1 MRKPALSP
9 GELGRARGLF
19 VLFAVLNVVSFTL
32 LSGNIITLYVLRVG
46 AGNFLVG
53 LLSSFMYIAY
63 LFLFV
68 GRRVAVKWGVVPLM
82 GRFWTI
88 RYLLMLPI
96 LGSPFLAARGYTELA
111 YTLIIFSVLG
121 FNVARGIAIAAYN
134 PVLGEI
140 AAEKD
145 RGSFIARIQTIQHS
159 ITLALAVAMA
169 FVLGRSAPLYVYTLF
184 ILAGIGAGLIAAS
197 IVFRFPE
204 PVRSEQSRE
213 RNLAGGLKD
222 AFSQGTFRKFIIL
235 YFFTTLLIYMV
246 APFLVVYFKRAYQQP
261 DNVILFFLVSGS
273 VGAVLMALASG
284 FLIDKIGAK
293 PLYFLFF
300 AVFTLILIPMVVS
313 PPVARA
319 WAVWIFACSVLLF
332 FNLGQFG
339 IMNAG
344 QTYFLAAIK
353 PEDRLDLGVIFF
365 MTLGVAGALGSVFGG
380 VILESLEAWLAG
392 SSFSPPA
399 AELQTRVFQ
408 LYFGAVAVM
417 SLVVLLFVNSME
429 NLGAYPIRD
438 AMAAIFSPRDL
449 RAISLTHRLKRVQ
462 SVAEEK
468 QTLKAMGE
476 AHSGL
481 SLSDILSRLRSPRF
495 TIRAE
500 ALQALADVPL
510 NEPAVQAL
518 ISEVKNHAFTTA
530 YLAADIMGNRRLG
543 EGIPALR
550 NSLDTQDFFLQGK
563 AMVALAKLED
573 RASLGKIR
581 DKLRETSNP
590 RVIIHGATA
599 LELFRDIEAIPLLL
613 EKIGM
618 KMQPYV
624 RDELI
629 LSLAGILGFG
639 EWFYPQYVSFLESA
653 ATGIALLGDFVADAQ
668 APKVPK
674 ELLVELLAR
683 LPQRNRSLYSAMA
696 VELLQSAEIVVAERS
711 VSSYLSEAILDPKL
725 SKLERFLFLVT
736 ATIIWYAC
744 RPGTP
749 SGTQKV

>member
-1 MRKPALSP
+1 MRKQTLSP

-53 LLSSFMYIAY
+53 LLSSFMYSAY

-68 GRRVAVKWGVVPLM
+68 GRKVAAKWGVVPLM
-82 GRFWTI
+82 GRFWAI

-96 LGSPFLAARGYTELA
+96 LASPFFASRGYVELA
-111 YTLIIFSVLG
+111 YALIIFSVLG

-145 RGSFIARIQTIQHS
+145 RGAFIARIQAIQQS

-169 FVLGRSAPLYVYTLF
+169 LVLGRSAPLYVYSLF
-184 ILAGIGAGLIAAS
+184 ILVGISTGLIAAS

-204 PVRSEQSRE
+204 PVQTERSRE
-213 RNLAGGLKD
+213 RNMFQGFKD
-222 AFSQGTFRKFIIL
+222 AFTQGHFRKFILL

-246 APFLVVYFKRAYQQP
+246 APFLVVYFKRVYQQA
-261 DNVILFFLVSGS
+261 DNVILFFLVFGS
-273 VGAVLMALASG
+273 MGAVLMALASG

-300 AVFTLILIPMVVS
+300 AVFTVVLIPMIVS
-313 PPVARA
+313 PPVVRA
-319 WAVWIFACSVLLF
+319 WAVWVFACSVLLF

-344 QTYFLAAIK
+344 QTYFLGAIK

-365 MTLGVAGALGSVFGG
+365 MTLGVAGALGSVLGG
-380 VILESLEAWLAG
+380 VILETLEVWLAG
-392 SSFSPPA
+392 SALSPRA
-399 AELQTRVFQ
+399 GELQTRVYQ
-408 LYFGAVAVM
+408 IYFGAVALC

-449 RAISLTHRLKRVQ
+449 RAISLTHRLRRVQ

-510 NEPAVQAL
+510 NESAVQAL
-518 ISEVKNHAFTTA
+518 SSEVKNHAFTTA
-530 YLAADIMGNRRLG
+530 YLAADIIGSRRIR
-543 EGIPALR
+543 EGIPVLR

-563 AMVALAKLED
+563 AMVALARLED
-573 RASLGKIR
+573 GESYGKIR
-581 DKLRETSNP
+581 GKLRETTNP
-590 RVIIHGATA
+590 RVIIHAATA
-599 LELFRDIEAIPLLL
+599 LELVRDVEAIPLLL

-639 EWFYPQYVSFLESA
+639 EWFYPQYVAFLESA
-653 ATGIALLGDFVADAQ
+653 ATGIAMLGDFVADAHV
-668 APKVPK
+668 PGVPK
-674 ELLVELLAR
+674 ELLEELLVR
-683 LPQRNRSLYSAMA
+683 LPQRDRSLYTALA
-696 VELLQSAEIVVAERS
+696 VELLQSAEIVVAGKS
-711 VSSYLSEAILDPKL
+711 VSGFFSDAILNPRL
-725 SKLERFLFLVT
+725 IRLERFLFLVT
-736 ATIIWYAC
+736 AAIIWYAC
-744 RPGTP
+744 RPEAP
-749 SGTQKV
+749 SAQ

>member
-1 MRKPALSP
+1 MRKPTLSP

-19 VLFAVLNVVSFTL
+19 VLFAVLNVISFTL

-53 LLSSFMYIAY
+53 LLSSFMYSAY

-68 GRRVAVKWGVVPLM
+68 GRRVAAKWGVVPLM

-96 LGSPFLAARGYTELA
+96 LGSPFFANRGYTELA
-111 YTLIIFSVLG
+111 YALIIFSVLG

-145 RGSFIARIQTIQHS
+145 RGAFIARIQTIQHS

-169 FVLGRSAPLYVYTLF
+169 LVLGRSAPLYVYTLF
-184 ILAGIGAGLIAAS
+184 ILVGIGAGLIAAS

-204 PVRSEQSRE
+204 PVRSERSGE
-213 RNLAGGLKD
+213 RNLFRGFKD

-246 APFLVVYFKRAYQQP
+246 APFLVVYFKQAYRQP
-261 DNVILFFLVSGS
+261 DNVILFFLVFGS
-273 VGAVLMALASG
+273 AGAVLMALASG

-293 PLYFLFF
+293 PLFFLFF
-300 AVFTLILIPMVVS
+300 AIVTLVLIPMVVS
-313 PPVARA
+313 PPLSGALP
-319 WAVWIFACSVLLF
+319 VWIFACSVLMF

-344 QTYFLAAIK
+344 QTYFLGAIK

-365 MTLGVAGALGSVFGG
+365 MTLGVAGAVGSVLGG
-380 VILESLEAWLAG
+380 VMLESVEVWLAG
-392 SSFSPPA
+392 SSLSPPA

-408 LYFGAVAVM
+408 IYFGSVALL

-449 RAISLTHRLKRVQ
+449 RAISLTHRLRRVR

-476 AHSGL
+476 AHSEL

-495 TIRAE
+495 TVRAE

-518 ISEVKNHAFTTA
+518 ISDVKNHAFTTA
-530 YLAADIMGNRRLG
+530 YLAADIMGNRGIRQ
-543 EGIPALR
+543 GIPALR

-563 AMVALAKLED
+563 AMVALAKLGD
-573 RASLGKIR
+573 LDSLRQIR
-581 DKLRETSNP
+581 VKLRETGNP
-590 RVIIHGATA
+590 RVIIHAATA

-618 KMQPYV
+618 KMQPYL

-639 EWFYPQYVSFLESA
+639 EWFYPLYVSFLESA
-653 ATGIALLGDFVADAQ
+653 ASGIAMLGDFVAGAQ
-668 APKVPK
+668 TPRVPK
-674 ELLVELLAR
+674 ELLKELLTR
-683 LPQRNRSLYSAMA
+683 LPQRNRSLYSALA
-696 VELLQSAEIVVAERS
+696 VELLQSTGIVISGKS
-711 VSSYLSEAILDPKL
+711 VSDILSKAVLDPKL
-725 SKLERFLFLVT
+725 IKLERLLFL
-736 ATIIWYAC
+736 AAAAIIWQAC
-744 RPGTP
+744 RGE
-749 SGTQKV
+749 GA

>member
-1 MRKPALSP
+1 MKKPALSP
-9 GELGRARGLF
+9 GELGRARALF
-19 VLFAVLNVVSFTL
+19 ALFAVLNVISFTL

-53 LLSSFMYIAY
+53 LLSSFMYVAY

-68 GRRVAVKWGVVPLM
+68 GRKIAARWGVVPLM

-88 RYLLMLPI
+88 RYLLMLPL
-96 LGSPFLAARGYTELA
+96 LGSPFVASRGYTELA
-111 YTLIIFSVLG
+111 YALIIFGVLG

-134 PVLGEI
+134 PIVGEI

-145 RGSFIARIQTIQHS
+145 RGSFLARIQAIQHS
-159 ITLALAVAMA
+159 IALALAVAMA
-169 FVLGRSAPLYVYTLF
+169 FVLGRSAPLYVYSLF
-184 ILAGIGAGLIAAS
+184 ILVGIGSGLIAAS

-204 PVRSEQSRE
+204 PPRSERSRE
-213 RNLAGGLKD
+213 HNLFQGLKNSF
-222 AFSQGTFRKFIIL
+222 AQGTFRKFIVL

-246 APFLVVYFKRAYQQP
+246 APFLVVYFKRVYQQP
-261 DNVILFFLVSGS
+261 DNVILFFLVFGS
-273 VGAVLMALASG
+273 LGAVLMALASG

-300 AVFTLILIPMVVS
+300 AVVTLVLIPMVVS
-313 PPVARA
+313 PPIAGI
-319 WAVWIFACSVLLF
+319 WAAWIFASSVLLF

-344 QTYFLAAIK
+344 QTYFLGAIK

-365 MTLGVAGALGSVFGG
+365 MTLGVAGALGSIIGG
-380 VILESLEAWLAG
+380 VILESLEARLGASG
-392 SSFSPPA
+392 LSLTA
-399 AELQTRVFQ
+399 DELQIRVFQ
-408 LYFGAVAVM
+408 VYFGAIAVL
-417 SLVVLLFVNSME
+417 SLVVLLFINSME

-449 RAISLTHRLKRVQ
+449 RAISLTHRLRRVR

-468 QTLKAMGE
+468 RTIKAMGE

-481 SLSDILSRLRSPRF
+481 SLDDILARLRSPRF

-530 YLAADIMGNRRLG
+530 YLAADIMGNRGVRQ
-543 EGIPALR
+543 GIPALR

-563 AMVALAKLED
+563 SMVALAKLGD
-573 RASLGKIR
+573 RQSLGKIR
-581 DKLRETSNP
+581 DKLRETANP
-590 RVIIHGATA
+590 RVIIHGASA
-599 LELFRDIEAIPLLL
+599 LELFRDHEAIPLLL
-613 EKIGM
+613 EKIEI
-618 KMQPYV
+618 KMQPYL

-653 ATGIALLGDFVADAQ
+653 AQGIAMLGDFVAE
-668 APKVPK
+668 APAPRVPK
-674 ELLVELLAR
+674 ELLEELLTR

-696 VELLQSAEIVVAERS
+696 VELLQSAEIVVS
-711 VSSYLSEAILDPKL
+711 GKSISSFFSEAVLEPRLI
-725 SKLERFLFLVT
+725 KLERFLFLVT
-736 ATIIWYAC
+736 ATIIWFAC
-744 RPGTP
+744 R
-749 SGTQKV
+749 SE

>member
-1 MRKPALSP
+1 MRKPTLSP

-53 LLSSFMYIAY
+53 LLSSFMYSAY

-68 GRRVAVKWGVVPLM
+68 GRRVAAKWGVVPLM
-82 GRFWTI
+82 GRFWMI
-88 RYLLMLPI
+88 RYLMMLPI
-96 LGSPFLAARGYTELA
+96 LASPFFASRGYTEVA
-111 YTLIIFSVLG
+111 YVLIIFSVLG

-145 RGSFIARIQTIQHS
+145 RGSFIAGIQAIQHS

-169 FVLGRSAPLYVYTLF
+169 FVLGRSAPLYVYSLF
-184 ILAGIGAGLIAAS
+184 ILVGIGAGLIAAS

-204 PVRSEQSRE
+204 PVRSEHSRE
-213 RNLAGGLKD
+213 RSLFQGLKE
-222 AFSQGTFRKFIIL
+222 AFAQAHFRKFIIL

-246 APFLVVYFKRAYQQP
+246 APFLVVYFKRVYQQA
-261 DNVILFFLVSGS
+261 DNLILFFLVFGS
-273 VGAVLMALASG
+273 LGAVLMALASG

-293 PLYFLFF
+293 PLFFLFF
-300 AVFTLILIPMVVS
+300 AVFTLVLIPMVVS
-313 PPVARA
+313 PPVAGSWSV
-319 WAVWIFACSVLLF
+319 WAFACSVLLF

-380 VILESLEAWLAG
+380 VILESLEVWLAA
-392 SSFSPPA
+392 SAQSPPA
-399 AELQTRVFQ
+399 GELQTRVFQ
-408 LYFGAVAVM
+408 IYFGTVAVL
-417 SLVVLLFVNSME
+417 SVVVLLFLNSME

-438 AMAAIFSPRDL
+438 AMSAIFSPRDL
-449 RAISLTHRLKRVQ
+449 RAISLTHRLRRVK

-481 SLSDILSRLRSPRF
+481 SLSDVLSRLGSPRF

-518 ISEVKNHAFTTA
+518 ISDVKNHAFTTA
-530 YLAADIMGNRRLG
+530 YLAADIMGTRRVR

-563 AMVALAKLED
+563 AMVALARLED
-573 RASLGKIR
+573 RDSLGKIR
-581 DKLRETSNP
+581 GKLRETTNP
-590 RVIIHGATA
+590 RVIIHAATA
-599 LELFRDIEAIPLLL
+599 LELFRDVEAIPLLL
-613 EKIGM
+613 EKIAL

-639 EWFYPQYVSFLESA
+639 EWFYPPYVSFLESA
-653 ATGIALLGDFVADAQ
+653 ATGIALLADFVEEAQ
-668 APKVPK
+668 SPRVPK
-674 ELLVELLAR
+674 ELLEELLAR
-683 LPQRNRSLYSAMA
+683 LPQRSRSLYSAMA
-696 VELLQSAEIVVAERS
+696 VELLQSAEITVAQAS
-711 VSSYLSEAILDPKL
+711 VSSVLSEAVLNPQLI
-725 SKLERFLFLVT
+725 KLERFLFLVT
-736 ATIIWYAC
+736 AAIIWYAC
-744 RPGTP
+744 RREAP
-749 SGTQKV
+749 SGT